1 MFKGLRGR
9 LTLTYT
15 LVTVL
20 ALMALEFILF
30 IVLAAN
36 YTIYDQDGY
45 LNDVVYTLVP
55 EARAYLQ
62 PEQDLPGL
70 QVWLETLAR
79 TGKASLEPQD
89 PFDSPAARIVPDSP
103 LYVLSPQREILAQI
117 RPAEEGPFTSHSN
130 EIIEKALAG
139 KESISDLHMVDEN
152 GNYWVAIPIFQ
163 EDHDKP
169 VLGILVLTVEPVP
182 GMSIKELF
190 DSISAAMLAG
200 LVMLAALAP
209 FGAIFGYI
217 ISKKLTGR
225 LQNLSFVAQAWGN
238 GDFAI
243 MPPPDRRKDEISAL
257 SQQMRE
263 MALRIHSQ
271 WQDLQVLTQMRERN
285 RLAQEL
291 HDTVKQ
297 QTFAT
302 LMQVRAAR
310 NRLHTDVDSTEKSL
324 IEAEN
329 LIKASQQE
337 LASMIAELRPPSF
350 EGKGFTRALHEFVDN
365 WSNLSC
371 IPASF
376 KVNGEKIISEEAE
389 HTLYRIAQEGLSNV
403 SRHSRA
409 SAAVVDLCYD
419 DNEVRLEIRDN
430 GIGFDISQYQS
441 SGFGLTS
448 MQERLKDLGGRLEI
462 RTGKDSG
469 TTLTAAL
476 PIASAPALE
485 KRGANG

>member
-20 ALMALEFILF
+20 ALMALEFVLF
-30 IVLAAN
+30 IALTAN
-36 YTIYDQDGY
+36 YTIYDQDSY
-45 LNDVVYTLVP
+45 LNDVIYTLVP
-55 EARAYLQ
+55 EARSYLQ
-62 PEQDLPGL
+62 PEPDLPGL

-79 TGKASLEPQD
+79 TGKASLEPQGLL
-89 PFDSPAARIVPDSP
+89 DSPAAKIVPDAP
-103 LYVLSPQREILAQI
+103 LYVLSPQREILAQV
-117 RPAEEGPFTSHSN
+117 RLTQENPFLSHSN
-130 EIIEKALAG
+130 VIIENALAG
-139 KESISDLHMVDEN
+139 HEAINDLNMVDEN
-152 GNYWVAIPIFQ
+152 GNIWMAVPIFQ
-163 EDHDKP
+163 EDHSKP
-169 VLGILVLTVEPVP
+169 VLGIIVLTVEPVP
-182 GMSIKELF
+182 GMSFKEWV
-190 DSISAAMLAG
+190 DMISAAMLAG
-200 LVMLAALAP
+200 LVMLLAMAP

-217 ISKKLTGR
+217 ISKRLTGR

-263 MALRIHSQ
+263 MAMRIHNQ
-271 WQDLQVLTQMRERN
+271 WQELQVLTQMRERN
-285 RLAQEL
+285 RIAQEL

-310 NRLHTDVDSTEKSL
+310 NRLHSDVDATERSL
-324 IEAEN
+324 VEAEN

-350 EGKGFTRALHEFVDN
+350 EGKGFVRALHEFVDN

-371 IPASF
+371 ISASF
-376 KVNGEKIISEEAE
+376 KVNEEKPISEEAE

-409 SAAVVDLCYD
+409 SAAVVNLYFD
-419 DNEVRLEIRDN
+419 DNEVRLEIQDN
-430 GIGFDISQYQS
+430 GVGFDVSQYQS

-448 MQERLKDLGGRLEI
+448 MQERLRDLGGRLVI
-462 RTGKDSG
+462 RTGKVSG
-469 TTLTAAL
+469 TTLTAVL
-476 PIASAPALE
+476 PIASAPALV
-485 KRGANG
+485 RRDAND

>member
-20 ALMALEFILF
+20 ALMALEFVLF
-30 IVLAAN
+30 IVLIAN
-36 YTIYDQDGY
+36 YDTYDQDNY

-55 EARAYLQ
+55 EARSYLQ
-62 PEQDLPGL
+62 PEPDLTGL

-89 PFDSPAARIVPDSP
+89 LFDSPAAAIVPDSP
-103 LYVLSPQREILAQI
+103 LYVLSPQREILAEV
-117 RPAEEGPFTSHSN
+117 RPAAEGPFTSHSN
-130 EIIEKALAG
+130 EIVEKALAG
-139 KESISDLHMVDEN
+139 SEDIHDLSLVDEN
-152 GNYWVAIPIFQ
+152 GKYWMAVPIYQ
-163 EDHDKP
+163 EDHDAQ
-169 VLGILVLTVEPVP
+169 VLGVLVLTVEPMP
-182 GMSIKELF
+182 GMNMEQWV

-200 LVMLAALAP
+200 LVMLLALAP
-209 FGAIFGYI
+209 FGAIFGYF
-217 ISKKLTGR
+217 ISKRLTGR
-225 LQNLSFVAQAWGN
+225 LQNLTFVAQAWGN
-238 GDFAI
+238 GDFAV

-257 SQQMRE
+257 SQQMRD
-263 MALRIHSQ
+263 MAMRIHSQ

-285 RLAQEL
+285 RIAQEL

-310 NRLHTDVDSTEKSL
+310 NRLHTDVDATEKSL
-324 IEAEN
+324 LEAEN

-350 EGKGFTRALHEFVDN
+350 EGKGFVRALHEFVDN

-371 IPASF
+371 ISASF
-376 KVNGEKIISEEAE
+376 KVNGEKPLIEEAE

-409 SAAVVDLCYD
+409 SAVVVNLCYN
-419 DNEVRLEIRDN
+419 DNEVRLEIQDN
-430 GIGFDISQYQS
+430 GVGFDLSQYQS

-448 MQERLKDLGGRLEI
+448 MHERLKDLGGRLEI
-462 RTGKDSG
+462 RTGRESG
-469 TTLTAAL
+469 TILTAVL
-476 PIASAPALE
+476 PITTIPALE
-485 KRGANG
+485 RKDANG

>member
-20 ALMALEFILF
+20 ALMALEFVLF
-30 IVLAAN
+30 IVLIAN
-36 YTIYDQDGY
+36 YDIYDQDNY
-45 LNDVVYTLVP
+45 LNDVIYTLVP
-55 EARAYLQ
+55 EARSYLQ
-62 PEQDLPGL
+62 PEPDLPGL

-89 PFDSPAARIVPDSP
+89 FFDSPAAKIVPNSP
-103 LYVLSPQREILAQI
+103 LYILSPQREILAQV
-117 RPAEEGPFTSHSN
+117 RPAAEGPFISHSN
-130 EIIEKALAG
+130 EIIENALAG
-139 KESISDLHMVDEN
+139 KENINALNLVDEN
-152 GNYWVAIPIFQ
+152 GNYWIAVPIYQ
-163 EDHDKP
+163 EDHSTQ
-169 VLGILVLTVEPVP
+169 VLGVLVLTVEPMP
-182 GMSIKELF
+182 GMNMEQWF

-200 LVMLAALAP
+200 LVMLLALAP

-217 ISKKLTGR
+217 ISKRLTGR
-225 LQNLSFVAQAWGN
+225 LQSLSFAAQAWGN
-238 GDFAI
+238 GDFMI

-263 MALRIHSQ
+263 MAMRIHSQ

-285 RLAQEL
+285 RIAQEL

-310 NRLHTDVDSTEKSL
+310 NRLHTNIDATEKSL

-350 EGKGFTRALHEFVDN
+350 EGKGFVRALHEFVDN

-371 IPASF
+371 ISASF
-376 KVNGEKIISEEAE
+376 KVNEEKTLTDEAE

-409 SAAVVDLCYD
+409 SAVVVNLVYD
-419 DNEVRLEIRDN
+419 DNDVKLEIRDN
-430 GIGFDISQYQS
+430 GVGFDISQYQS

-462 RTGKDSG
+462 RTGNDSG
-469 TTLTAAL
+469 TTLTAVL
-476 PIASAPALE
+476 PTKPASATE
-485 KRGANG
+485 SKGANG